1 MDLATIEPAL
11 VTLAAKLTGVPAAAC
26 VWENAGRPMAA
37 PGGLTVL
44 LSWVSRTG
52 VGQDGTAW
60 AFEAGPDPLVEM
72 VPTTH
77 GSRAARWQLA
87 VEVTTDQ
94 RPGYN
99 AASIIERAR
108 TRLAWPSSLAA
119 LEAVELALAEVGTAT
134 QADYPADGRMVSRS
148 LFEVALNGVANEADA
163 DGRTNYIDTVEVTAT
178 VQNAAGADLPSTVQP
193 SLAG

>member
-1 MDLATIEPAL
+1 MDLSTIEPAL
-11 VTLAAKLTGVPAAAC
+11 ATLASKLTGVPVAAC

-37 PGGLTVL
+37 PGGLLVI
-44 LSWVSRTG
+44 LSWVSRAG
-52 VGQDGTAW
+52 VGQDGSRWSYVPGA
-60 AFEAGPDPLVEM
+60 DPLVEM

-77 GSRAARWQLA
+77 GSRVARLQIA

-99 AASIIERAR
+99 AASITSRAI
-108 TRLAWPSSLAA
+108 TRLSWPSSLNA
-119 LEAVELALAEVGTAT
+119 LEAIEVGLADVGPAT

-148 LFEVALNGVANEADA
+148 VFEVTLNGVANED
-163 DGRTNYIDTVEVTAT
+163 DTEGRTNWIDTVEVTAA
-178 VQNAAGADLPSTVQP
+178 VQNAAGTSLPSSVQP